1 MNLTRTPLLSTRR
14 KVDSQGWQSRE
25 GREEGGNRTCHVL
38 IIISQILWTIFG
50 CRYSDK
56 ISFQSYDSLLFPKF
70 TKFVLAEVQYQTH
83 RLAGE
88 PFLPWVRVP
97 QLDDKGEQAGVH
109 LGQVEP
115 GKTK

>member
-1 MNLTRTPLLSTRR
+1 MIPFCSRNLQNSSLST
-14 KVDSQGWQSRE
+14 
-25 GREEGGNRTCHVL
+25 
-38 IIISQILWTIFG
+38 
-50 CRYSDK
+50 
-56 ISFQSYDSLLFPKF
+56 
-70 TKFVLAEVQYQTH
+70 AEVQYQTH